1 MNPAL
6 YGSARAD
13 APFLHGGSAILRE
26 HEADAASTS
35 DKPSQ
40 AQQPALRNLPGSNK
54 KASARELTSLRR
66 PGDAVPPASYAGAA
80 GAMMDSTS
88 AALE

>member
-40 AQQPALRNLPGSNK
+40 AQQPALAQPP
-54 KASARELTSLRR
+54 REQQEGERE
-66 PGDAVPPASYAGAA
+66 GA
-80 GAMMDSTS
+80 DIS
-88 AALE
+88 AATW